1 MKIVDIADQVFQELG
16 EPSTLSIPAISYWL
30 RANVG
35 RLNSAINT
43 SYSVSETT
51 YEIHQK
57 INDKETTISIDAAAI
72 LKKMYIVYYY
82 DVQIRA
88 NVTGVETDA
97 VVEVSSDGMRV
108 RKTSKT
114 EIIRHLTTLKRLE
127 DEELNRM
134 INFYKTNQAA
144 PRQVAGDDTQAGY
157 FGGDGAIGA
166 NYYNRLD

>member
-1 MKIVDIADQVFQELG
+1 M
-16 EPSTLSIPAISYWL
+16 
-30 RANVG
+30 
-35 RLNSAINT
+35 
-43 SYSVSETT
+43 
-51 YEIHQK
+51 
-57 INDKETTISIDAAAI
+57 
-72 LKKMYIVYYY
+72 
-82 DVQIRA
+82 QIRA